1 MNLIFMMDQSRSKYF
16 SCLFPAYP
24 RDFPY
29 RRSVRIL
36 FRTVHILAAGV
47 LLGGYIFNQPSS
59 MLEPWLWGTVISGL
73 LMLATDIHASLAV
86 IFEVRGMAVII
97 KTVLLFLATIFW
109 EKRVL
114 FLILALVMGVI
125 SSHMPKRYRHR
136 LLFFQKQIVSDQ
148 RSG

>member
-1 MNLIFMMDQSRSKYF
+1 MNRFVMIIQSRSKYF
-16 SCLFPAYP
+16 SCLFPVRP

-29 RRSVRIL
+29 RRSVIIL

-47 LLGGYIFNQPSS
+47 LLGGYIFNQSPA

-73 LMLATDIHASLAV
+73 LILAADIHASLAV
-86 IFEVRGMAVII
+86 IFEVRGIAVLLKII
-97 KTVLLFLATIFW
+97 LLFLAAIYW

-114 FLILALVMGVI
+114 ILIIALAIGAI
-125 SSHMPKRYRHR
+125 SSHMPKQYRHR
-136 LLFFQKQIVSDQ
+136 LLFFQKQIVPDQ